1 MTTIVTPPTETNK
14 ELTASQASNPLV
26 NPLNPKGIKP

>member
-1 MTTIVTPPTETNK
+1 MTTIVTPPADANK
-14 ELTASQASNPLV
+14 ELTASQALNPLV

>member
-1 MTTIVTPPTETNK
+1 MTTIVAPPAEAPK
-14 ELTASQASNPLV
+14 DLTASQASNPLV